1 MAVPKKRL
9 ERIKQLEAK
18 ADAKYK
24 RIKKRYGYEFSIDK
38 RIASEMSAKQARE
51 YEKYLEEYTSR
62 RTNRFVNLGNVYVP
76 ASDVRQLKEN
86 MKRLNKLRR
95 EEFAKIKDKPIVTQG
110 KERPTTVA
118 EYAATMAPT
127 RENPFYN
134 YLYDETF
141 NPETIETREQFER
154 LSERVERQSTPEYQA
169 WRKNIMYQNF
179 IDSLNYL
186 ADMVDEDISDIL
198 EYFGGMS
205 FEDFYMVYMRNQDL
219 NQIFINT
226 KENWVDVQRKIDE
239 IRATLNL
246 ETANMEVAEM
256 VQGISGRIQDID
268 DTLKEVG
275 R

>member
-1 MAVPKKRL
+1 MAIPKKRL

-134 YLYDETF
+134 YLYEETF

-239 IRATLNL
+239 IRAALNL

-256 VQGISGRIQDID
+256 VRDISRRITDID
-268 DTLKEVG
+268 ETLKIVG

>member
-1 MAVPKKRL
+1 MAIPKKRL

-76 ASDVRQLKEN
+76 ASDVRQVKEN

-95 EEFAKIKDKPIVTQG
+95 GEFAKIKDKPIVTQG

-134 YLYDETF
+134 YLYEETF

>member
-76 ASDVRQLKEN
+76 ASDVRKLKEN

-134 YLYDETF
+134 YLYEETF

-205 FEDFYMVYMRNQDL
+205 FEDFYMVYMCNQDL

-256 VQGISGRIQDID
+256 VQDISGRIQDID

>member
-1 MAVPKKRL
+1 MAIPKKRL

-76 ASDVRQLKEN
+76 ASDVRKLKEN

-118 EYAATMAPT
+118 EYAATMSPT

-134 YLYDETF
+134 YLYEETF

-154 LSERVERQSTPEYQA
+154 LTERVERQSTPEYQA

>member
-1 MAVPKKRL
+1 MAIPKKRL

-95 EEFAKIKDKPIVTQG
+95 EEFAKIKDMPIVTQG

-134 YLYDETF
+134 YLYEETF

-154 LSERVERQSTPEYQA
+154 LTERVERQSTPEYQA

-186 ADMVDEDISDIL
+186 ADMVDDDISDIL

-256 VQGISGRIQDID
+256 VQDISGRIQDID

>member
-1 MAVPKKRL
+1 MAIPKKRL

-38 RIASEMSAKQARE
+38 RIVSEMSAKQARE

-62 RTNRFVNLGNVYVP
+62 STNRFVNLGNVYVP
-76 ASDVRQLKEN
+76 ASDVRKLKEN

-95 EEFAKIKDKPIVTQG
+95 KEFAKIKDKPIVTQG

-127 RENPFYN
+127 RDNPFYN
-134 YLYDETF
+134 YLYEETF

>member
-1 MAVPKKRL
+1 MAIAKKRL

-134 YLYDETF
+134 YLYEETF

-205 FEDFYMVYMRNQDL
+205 FEDFYMLYMRNQDL

-256 VQGISGRIQDID
+256 VRDISGRITDID
-268 DTLKEVG
+268 ETLKIAG

>member
-1 MAVPKKRL
+1 MAIPKKRL

-134 YLYDETF
+134 YLYEETF

-256 VQGISGRIQDID
+256 VLGISGRIQDID

>member
-1 MAVPKKRL
+1 MAIPKKRL

-134 YLYDETF
+134 YLYEETF
-141 NPETIETREQFER
+141 NPETIESREQFER
-154 LSERVERQSTPEYQA
+154 LTERVERQSTPEYQA

-205 FEDFYMVYMRNQDL
+205 FEDFYMIYMRNQDL

-268 DTLKEVG
+268 DSLKEVG

>member
-1 MAVPKKRL
+1 MAIPKKRL

-95 EEFAKIKDKPIVTQG
+95 EEFAKIKDKPIITQG

-118 EYAATMAPT
+118 EYSATMAPT

-134 YLYDETF
+134 YLYEETF

-239 IRATLNL
+239 IRAALNL
-246 ETANMEVAEM
+246 ETSNMEVAEM
-256 VQGISGRIQDID
+256 VRDISGRIQAID

>member
-1 MAVPKKRL
+1 MAIPKKRL

-38 RIASEMSAKQARE
+38 RIASEMSVKQARE

-134 YLYDETF
+134 YLYEETF

-186 ADMVDEDISDIL
+186 AEMVDEDISDIL

>member
-1 MAVPKKRL
+1 MAIPKKRL

-86 MKRLNKLRR
+86 MKLLNKRRR

-134 YLYDETF
+134 YLYEETF

-186 ADMVDEDISDIL
+186 AEMVDEDISDIL

-246 ETANMEVAEM
+246 ETSNMEVAEM
-256 VQGISGRIQDID
+256 VRDISGRIQDID

>member
-1 MAVPKKRL
+1 MAIPKKRL

-51 YEKYLEEYTSR
+51 YEKFLEEYTSR

-134 YLYDETF
+134 YLYEETF

-186 ADMVDEDISDIL
+186 ADMVDEEISDIL

>member
-1 MAVPKKRL
+1 MAIPKKRL

-134 YLYDETF
+134 YLYEETF

-186 ADMVDEDISDIL
+186 ADMVDEEISDIL

-246 ETANMEVAEM
+246 ETSNMEVAEM
-256 VQGISGRIQDID
+256 VRDISGRIQDID

>member
-1 MAVPKKRL
+1 MAIPKKRL

-86 MKRLNKLRR
+86 MMRLNKLRR
-95 EEFAKIKDKPIVTQG
+95 KEFAKIKDKPIVTQG

-118 EYAATMAPT
+118 EYAATLAPT

-134 YLYDETF
+134 YLYEETF

-169 WRKNIMYQNF
+169 WRKTIMYQNF

-256 VQGISGRIQDID
+256 VQDISGRIQDID
-268 DTLKEVG
+268 VTLKEVG

>member
-1 MAVPKKRL
+1 MAIPKKRL

-127 RENPFYN
+127 RENLFYN
-134 YLYDETF
+134 YLYEETF

-186 ADMVDEDISDIL
+186 AEMVDEDISDIL

-246 ETANMEVAEM
+246 ETSNMEVAEM
-256 VQGISGRIQDID
+256 VRDISGRIQDID

>member
-1 MAVPKKRL
+1 MAIPKKRL
-9 ERIKQLEAK
+9 ERITQLEAK

-134 YLYDETF
+134 YLYEETF

-256 VQGISGRIQDID
+256 VKGISGRIQDID

>member
-1 MAVPKKRL
+1 MAIPKKRL

-76 ASDVRQLKEN
+76 ASDVRKLKEN

-127 RENPFYN
+127 RDNPFYN
-134 YLYDETF
+134 YLYEETF

>member
-1 MAVPKKRL
+1 MAIPKKRL

-76 ASDVRQLKEN
+76 ASDARQLKEN

-134 YLYDETF
+134 YLYEETF

>member
-1 MAVPKKRL
+1 MAIPKKRL

-134 YLYDETF
+134 YLYEETF

-154 LSERVERQSTPEYQA
+154 LTERVERQSTPEYQA

-205 FEDFYMVYMRNQDL
+205 FEDFYMIYMRNQDL

>member
-1 MAVPKKRL
+1 MAIPKKRL

-134 YLYDETF
+134 YLYEETF

-186 ADMVDEDISDIL
+186 AEMVDEDISDIL

-246 ETANMEVAEM
+246 ETSNMEVAEM
-256 VQGISGRIQDID
+256 VRDISGRIQDID

>member
-1 MAVPKKRL
+1 MAIPKKRL

-38 RIASEMSAKQARE
+38 RIASEMSVKQARE

-134 YLYDETF
+134 YLYEETF

-186 ADMVDEDISDIL
+186 AEMVDEDISDIL

-239 IRATLNL
+239 IRAILNL
-246 ETANMEVAEM
+246 ETSNMEVAEM
-256 VQGISGRIQDID
+256 VRDISGRIQDID

>member
-1 MAVPKKRL
+1 MAIPKKRL

-76 ASDVRQLKEN
+76 ASDVRKLKEN

-134 YLYDETF
+134 YLYEETF

>member
-1 MAVPKKRL
+1 MAIPKKRL

-62 RTNRFVNLGNVYVP
+62 RTNRFVNLGNVYVS

-134 YLYDETF
+134 YLYEETF
-141 NPETIETREQFER
+141 NPETIESREQFER
-154 LSERVERQSTPEYQA
+154 LTERVERQSTPEYQA

>member
-1 MAVPKKRL
+1 MAIPKKRL

-86 MKRLNKLRR
+86 MKRLNKRRR

-134 YLYDETF
+134 YLYEETF

-186 ADMVDEDISDIL
+186 AEMVDEDISDIL

-246 ETANMEVAEM
+246 ETSNMEVAEM
-256 VQGISGRIQDID
+256 VRDISGRIQDID

>member
-1 MAVPKKRL
+1 MAIPKKRL

-38 RIASEMSAKQARE
+38 RIASEMSVKQARE

-134 YLYDETF
+134 YLYEETF

-154 LSERVERQSTPEYQA
+154 LSGRVERQSTPEYQA

-186 ADMVDEDISDIL
+186 AEMVDEDISDIL

>member
-1 MAVPKKRL
+1 MAIPKKRL

-76 ASDVRQLKEN
+76 VSDVRQLKEN
-86 MKRLNKLRR
+86 MKRLNKRRR

-134 YLYDETF
+134 YLYEETF
-141 NPETIETREQFER
+141 NPETIESREQFER
-154 LSERVERQSTPEYQA
+154 LTERVERQSTPEYQA

-256 VQGISGRIQDID
+256 VQDISGRIQDID

>member
-1 MAVPKKRL
+1 MAIPKKRL

-134 YLYDETF
+134 YLYEETF

-205 FEDFYMVYMRNQDL
+205 FEDFYMIYMRNQDL

>member
-1 MAVPKKRL
+1 MAIPKKRL

-134 YLYDETF
+134 YLYEETF

-154 LSERVERQSTPEYQA
+154 LSDRVERQSTPEYQA

>member
-1 MAVPKKRL
+1 MAIPKKRL

-86 MKRLNKLRR
+86 MNRLNKLRR

-134 YLYDETF
+134 YLYEETF

-154 LSERVERQSTPEYQA
+154 LSERVKRQSTPEYQA

>member
-1 MAVPKKRL
+1 MAIPKKRL

-134 YLYDETF
+134 YLYEETF
-141 NPETIETREQFER
+141 NPETIESREQFER
-154 LSERVERQSTPEYQA
+154 LTERVERQSTPEYQA

-246 ETANMEVAEM
+246 ETSNMEVAEM
-256 VQGISGRIQDID
+256 VRDISGRIQDID

>member
-1 MAVPKKRL
+1 MAIPKKRL

-134 YLYDETF
+134 YLYEETF
-141 NPETIETREQFER
+141 NPETIESREQFER
-154 LSERVERQSTPEYQA
+154 LTERVERQSTPEYQA

-256 VQGISGRIQDID
+256 VKGISGRIQDID

>member
-1 MAVPKKRL
+1 MAIPKKRL

-134 YLYDETF
+134 YLYEETF

-256 VQGISGRIQDID
+256 VQGISGRITDID
-268 DTLKEVG
+268 ETLKIVG

>member
-1 MAVPKKRL
+1 MAIPKKRL
-9 ERIKQLEAK
+9 ERITQLEAK

-76 ASDVRQLKEN
+76 ASDVRQLKVN

-134 YLYDETF
+134 YLYEETF

-256 VQGISGRIQDID
+256 VKGISGRITDID
-268 DTLKEVG
+268 ETLKIVG

>member
-1 MAVPKKRL
+1 MAIPKKRL

-134 YLYDETF
+134 YLYEETF

-186 ADMVDEDISDIL
+186 AGMVDEDISDIL

-226 KENWVDVQRKIDE
+226 KENWVDFQRKIDE

-256 VQGISGRIQDID
+256 VKGISGRIQDID

>member
-1 MAVPKKRL
+1 MAIPKKRL

-134 YLYDETF
+134 YLYEETF

-205 FEDFYMVYMRNQDL
+205 FEDFYMIYMRNQDL

-256 VQGISGRIQDID
+256 FQGISGRIQDID

>member
-1 MAVPKKRL
+1 MAIPKKRL
-9 ERIKQLEAK
+9 ERITQLEAK

-76 ASDVRQLKEN
+76 ASDVRKLKEN

-134 YLYDETF
+134 YLYEETF

-154 LSERVERQSTPEYQA
+154 LTERVERQSTPEYQA

-205 FEDFYMVYMRNQDL
+205 FEDFYMIYMRNQDL

-239 IRATLNL
+239 IRATLNI

>member
-1 MAVPKKRL
+1 MAIPKKRL

-76 ASDVRQLKEN
+76 ASDVRKLKEN

-134 YLYDETF
+134 YLYEETF

-154 LSERVERQSTPEYQA
+154 LTERVERQSTPEYQA

-256 VQGISGRIQDID
+256 VQDISGRIQDID

>member
-1 MAVPKKRL
+1 MAIPKKRL

-86 MKRLNKLRR
+86 MMRLNKLRR
-95 EEFAKIKDKPIVTQG
+95 KEFAKIKDKPIVTQG

-134 YLYDETF
+134 YLYEETF

-256 VQGISGRIQDID
+256 VQDISGRIQDID
-268 DTLKEVG
+268 VTLKEVG